1 MKRSHD
7 SSIIYSN
14 LREPQKVQRM
24 EIGGTCVLFFC
35 RTVLIAKLSDIPLQ
49 PINNNRDL
57 QPHWQVDQLDKS
69 QTLQMQATRP
79 QLGTS
84 GF

>member
-24 EIGGTCVLFFC
+24 EIGGTCVLFF
-35 RTVLIAKLSDIPLQ
+35 VEQYLLPSDIPLQ

>member
-24 EIGGTCVLFFC
+24 EIGGTCVLFF
-35 RTVLIAKLSDIPLQ
+35 VEQYLLPS
-49 PINNNRDL
+49 
-57 QPHWQVDQLDKS
+57 
-69 QTLQMQATRP
+69 
-79 QLGTS
+79 
-84 GF
+84 